1 MDSVKSSW
9 REESKSPPQ
18 ISACFA
24 AGFLVAKNV
33 GNKWEKLRKVGN
45 IVGNIVGKKS
55 WNHGESLK
63 ESDKWD
69 II

>member
-1 MDSVKSSW
+1 
-9 REESKSPPQ
+9 
-18 ISACFA
+18 
-24 AGFLVAKNV
+24 VAKNV

-45 IVGNIVGKKS
+45 MAGNIVGKKS

-63 ESDKWD
+63 ENDKWD